1 MTTITQDQFTTEH
14 AKAALEE
21 ASVKVWHTWL
31 EQNAKH
37 ALSYKD
43 FCAEFRPL
51 HESVDQLLILGRV
64 AVNVRVR
71 AAVERYAEDRNNMAP
86 SKLEDSI
93 ELMEAW
99 SHLMTAVWITTQ
111 EELEC
116 FDLRAWQYE
125 TGENNED
132 HDFDVDAGVGFIM
145 DYLQTRFQE

>member
-1 MTTITQDQFTTEH
+1 MTTTTQDQFTTEQ

-21 ASVKVWHTWL
+21 ASIQVWHAWL

-37 ALSYKD
+37 ALRYED

-51 HESVDQLLILGRV
+51 HEAVDQLLTLGRV

-71 AAVERYAEDRNNMAP
+71 AAVERYVEDRNNMAP
-86 SKLEDSI
+86 SKLEDSD

-99 SHLMTAVWITTQ
+99 SNLMTDVWITNQ
-111 EELEC
+111 EEREY
-116 FDLRAWQYE
+116 FELRAWQYE

-132 HDFDVDAGVGFIM
+132 HDFDVDSGVEFIM
-145 DYLQTRFQE
+145 NHLRTRYQE